1 MRKPKNKT
9 KQLAAQRRAA
19 KRNKRDIRVRK
30 EKAERRLK
38 YERARELTLHGM
50 RKFEEQLKEA
60 HEKFAKS
67 NGLEG

>member
-1 MRKPKNKT
+1 MKKPKNKT

-19 KRNKRDIRVRK
+19 KRNKRDIRIRK

-50 RKFEEQLKEA
+50 KKFEKQLEEA
-60 HEKFAKS
+60 HKKFQES
-67 NGLEG
+67 NGIS

>member
-19 KRNKRDIRVRK
+19 KRNKRDVRIRK
-30 EKAERRLK
+30 EKHERRIK

-50 RKFEEQLKEA
+50 KKFEEKLKEA
-60 HEKFAKS
+60 HENFAKS
-67 NGLEG
+67 NGLD